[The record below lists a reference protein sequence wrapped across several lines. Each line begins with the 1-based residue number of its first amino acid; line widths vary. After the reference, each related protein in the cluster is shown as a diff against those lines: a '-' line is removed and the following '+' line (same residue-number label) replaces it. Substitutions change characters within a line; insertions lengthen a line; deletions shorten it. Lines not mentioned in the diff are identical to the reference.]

1 VSEIRR
7 LLARLPN
14 WLGDALL
21 ARPLLHALRAS
32 WPEAE
37 IVAVA
42 PAALLELLATD
53 RVFDRPEPW
62 PADRPARRALLQRLR
77 RWRPDAA
84 LVLPPSF
91 SSAYFAWRTGAPVRA
106 GYAHDARSILLTHAL
121 RRGARGDLHLSREF
135 LRLGEILGA
144 SSTQLPPLRPTEESL
159 RSARALLDRHGLAP
173 GEPYAILAPR
183 SAWGPA
189 REWPAV
195 RFAAAGRGLA
205 TRGCRVVVCGTAG
218 ERDSCA
224 AVAEAVG
231 TAACSVAGETDLPE
245 LAALCAGAA
254 LAVCN
259 DSGVAHL
266 AAAVGTPTVQLYGS
280 ASSAWT
286 HALGPRAEVIHRP
299 PVCSPCYQ
307 RTCRIGYA
315 CLTAVEVVH
324 VLQVCD
330 GLANMRAA

>member
-1 VSEIRR
+1 MSENRR
-7 LLARLPN
+7 LLVRLPN

-21 ARPLLHALRAS
+21 ARPLLHALRAA

-37 IVAVA
+37 ITAVA
-42 PAALLELLATD
+42 PAAVLELLATD

-62 PADRPARRALLQRLR
+62 PADRPARRALLRRLR
-77 RWRPDAA
+77 RWRPGTA

-121 RRGARGDLHLSREF
+121 RRGARGDRHLSCEF
-135 LRLGEILGA
+135 LRLGEMLGA
-144 SSTQLPPLRPTEESL
+144 LPTRLPPLRPTEES
-159 RSARALLDRHGLAP
+159 RQSARALLDRHGLAA

-183 SAWGPA
+183 SVWGPA

-205 TRGCRVVVCGTAG
+205 ARGHRVVVCGTAS
-218 ERDSCA
+218 ERDSCV

-231 TAACSVAGETDLPE
+231 PAACSMAGDTELPE
-245 LAALCAGAA
+245 LAALCASAA

-266 AAAVGTPTVQLYGS
+266 AAAVGTSTVQIYGS

-286 HALGPRAEVIHRP
+286 HALGPRVRVVHRP

-315 CLTAVEVVH
+315 CLTAVEVAH
-324 VLQVCD
+324 VLQACD
-330 GLANMRAA
+330 GLADTRAA